1 MSIKYYVL
9 GGPRYKPPE
18 VSRGSPRL
26 HFILMCMLM
35 QLFVCCDRN
44 KVQFNSKNSIQFNSI
59 QKTLMCNVFVCFR
72 RDRVSC
78 VDDWVWVAILRAV

>member
-9 GGPRYKPPE
+9 GGPRYKPPG

-26 HFILMCMLM
+26 HFILMCTLM

-44 KVQFNSKNSIQFNSI
+44 KVQFNHIQFN
-59 QKTLMCNVFVCFR
+59 V
-72 RDRVSC
+72 
-78 VDDWVWVAILRAV
+78 